1 TPKGNLFL
9 SWELIHV
16 DGETRGYHLVLCY
29 FRIGHLFSRSQQ
41 LPLRPSLSY
50 FPIACVIWT
59 AAFVTSLIRFS
70 LPPLPDAGYMTLCS
84 VSSSILA
91 TIGGEGKDRNWGFL
105 FLRFIFPV
113 IHPLP
118 HTTQNTIVS
127 HYYQHTHTHTHTHTQ
142 WPKTTQRKK
151 GRENKT
157 LIFVLLYTFVW
168 AGYYDT

>member
-1 TPKGNLFL
+1 MWMGKPEDIILCFAISELATSSRGASSYL
-9 SWELIHV
+9 S
-16 DGETRGYHLVLCY
+16 DHL
-29 FRIGHLFSRSQQ
+29 
-41 LPLRPSLSY
+41 
-50 FPIACVIWT
+50 
-59 AAFVTSLIRFS
+59 SLISLLHVSSGQRHLFS